1 MAARACPAP
10 LPRSAEA
17 GEGDRA
23 RAAIEGVRT
32 DLFMVSVMG
41 SVIAWIQ
48 SSRGAEHAESVA
60 RGASFGC
67 MEIAAVIREGGEP

>member
-1 MAARACPAP
+1 MAEPVQRHSRAALRLAREIV
-10 LPRSAEA
+10 RQ
-17 GEGDRA
+17 
-23 RAAIEGVRT
+23 AAIEGVRT

-41 SVIAWIQ
+41 SAIAWIQ

>member
-1 MAARACPAP
+1 MAEPVQRHSPAALRLAREIV
-10 LPRSAEA
+10 RE
-17 GEGDRA
+17 
-23 RAAIEGVRT
+23 AAIEGVRT